1 MSFTEK
7 TKFVLATKDDL
18 DSILNII
25 LTSYQKWVPII
36 GRKPTPMTADYTKSI
51 NEHDIYLLKSDK
63 NIFGLIEIIKKENHI
78 WIENV
83 SVHPKHQGNG
93 FGKKLLLHAEYI
105 ASINEFEFIRLQTNK
120 EFYENIKLYN
130 NFGYKII
137 REEPFMGGKT
147 VYMEKNIHSFS
158 EPNTRPSIA

>member
-1 MSFTEK
+1 MSLTEK
-7 TKFVLATKDDL
+7 TQFILATKDDL

-25 LTSYQKWVPII
+25 LPAYQKWVPII

-51 NEHDIYLLKSDK
+51 NDHDIYLLKSYK
-63 NIFGLIEIIKKENHI
+63 TIFGLIEIIKKETHL

-83 SVHPKHQGNG
+83 AVHPNHQGNG

-105 ASINEFEFIRLQTNK
+105 ANINDLSFIRLQTNS
-120 EFYENIKLYN
+120 EFQENIKLYN
-130 NFGYKII
+130 NFGYKLI

-158 EPNTRPSIA
+158 EPNTRPPIA